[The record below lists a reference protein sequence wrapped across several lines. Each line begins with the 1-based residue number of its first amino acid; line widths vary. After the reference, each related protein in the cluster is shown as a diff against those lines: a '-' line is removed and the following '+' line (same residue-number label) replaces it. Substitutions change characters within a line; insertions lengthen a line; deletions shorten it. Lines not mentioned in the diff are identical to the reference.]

1 VKRITAAVILGLFS
15 LFITRHAAAQ
25 DPETA
30 GEVVDAAT
38 LEALV
43 LYALSQAAAV
53 SDPNDVAPFI
63 ISLGIE
69 GKWKQGNTF
78 LILMQPDGTV
88 YSHGGDTS
96 VSGKNILMSGTA
108 EAVRLYKTSSPRR
121 TWAEATSATSS
132 RPAPETPTATSS
144 DSGTASPST
153 AAGGRCWS

>member
-1 VKRITAAVILGLFS
+1 MTAAVILGLVS

-25 DPETA
+25 NPETTA

-38 LEALV
+38 LEAFV

-121 TWAEATSATSS
+121 TWAEATSAAST